1 LGLQVARELLAHFQ
15 GQVYF
20 VALAPVRDPELVAS
34 TIAKTLG
41 LQESGQRSPL
51 DSLKDYLRAKSL
63 LLVLDNFEQILSAAP
78 QVAELLA
85 ASAEL
90 KILVTSRA
98 ALQIR
103 DEHEYP
109 VLPLALPE
117 KIEAAS
123 PQTLSRYA
131 AVILFVERAAAIR
144 PDFTLNADNAATLS
158 AICIRLDGLPLA
170 IELAAAR
177 LRLLSPQAML
187 ARLDHS
193 LPLLTGGA
201 RDLPRRQQTL
211 RATIAWSYDL
221 LTPAEQR
228 LFQYLSVFV
237 GGCSLDTVEAL
248 CQVLEADWPAG
259 INVLDALESLLAM
272 NLLRPVDGAAAEP
285 RYLMLETIREYGLE
299 QLDARGETPILRR
312 HHAEYF
318 LKYVE
323 QADAKLRG
331 PKQAQCLDQLE
342 AEHANIR
349 AALGWSLE
357 RDGDAQ
363 LGLRMGAVLGWFW
376 RFRGYLSEGRDWAE
390 RILTACSDR
399 TVLRSKLLARLTLIT
414 YGQGDNKRALTL
426 AIESVAIA
434 RELKDDAAL
443 GWALHA
449 MGRVLHSSARYE
461 QASVVLEESLERF
474 RAAGDIVGR
483 SYSSWILGDV
493 KRAQGDYQRSAPLM
507 EEGLQFAHQSGD
519 TWALASAYL
528 NAGSLA
534 YRQKDFDRASAL
546 LKQSLIYYRN
556 IRALWGVW
564 FPISN
569 LGTVA
574 AAQGYAK
581 RAACLAGVNEVL
593 RNTIGATMVPSHRAD
608 YEEGLSIAHRTLSE
622 SAFAAAWAKG
632 EAMTTGQ
639 AVDYALS
646 SEDEE

>member
-1 LGLQVARELLAHFQ
+1 
-15 GQVYF
+15 
-20 VALAPVRDPELVAS
+20 
-34 TIAKTLG
+34 
-41 LQESGQRSPL
+41 
-51 DSLKDYLRAKSL
+51 
-63 LLVLDNFEQILSAAP
+63 
-78 QVAELLA
+78 
-85 ASAEL
+85 
-90 KILVTSRA
+90 
-98 ALQIR
+98 
-103 DEHEYP
+103 
-109 VLPLALPE
+109 
-117 KIEAAS
+117 
-123 PQTLSRYA
+123 
-131 AVILFVERAAAIR
+131 
-144 PDFTLNADNAATLS
+144 
-158 AICIRLDGLPLA
+158 
-170 IELAAAR
+170 
-177 LRLLSPQAML
+177 ML

-323 QADAKLRG
+323 QADAKTARTEAGTMLRPARSRTCQYPG
-331 PKQAQCLDQLE
+331 GLGMESGARWRCPTGVAYGSRTGLVL
-342 AEHANIR
+342 
-349 AALGWSLE
+349 ALS
-357 RDGDAQ
+357 
-363 LGLRMGAVLGWFW
+363 
-376 RFRGYLSEGRDWAE
+376 GYLSEGRDWAE

-399 TVLRSKLLARLTLIT
+399 TVLRSKLLARLTLLT

-449 MGRVLHSSARYE
+449 MGRALHSSAKYE

-534 YRQKDFDRASAL
+534 YRQKVLIGPAL
-546 LKQSLIYYRN
+546 
-556 IRALWGVW
+556 
-564 FPISN
+564 
-569 LGTVA
+569 
-574 AAQGYAK
+574 
-581 RAACLAGVNEVL
+581 C
-593 RNTIGATMVPSHRAD
+593 
-608 YEEGLSIAHRTLSE
+608 
-622 SAFAAAWAKG
+622 
-632 EAMTTGQ
+632 
-639 AVDYALS
+639 
-646 SEDEE
+646 